1 MAYLALERIFVFL
14 QEEEKASYWRDAL
27 IDAGGENGVAP
38 EFIEAVEKSLE
49 KISPRNTS
57 IMESE

>member
-49 KISPRNTS
+49 KISPRSNS
-57 IMESE
+57 VIESE